1 MVTEPRVVNPQA
13 GDDDRTVDLTLRPA
27 RLDEFIGQRRLKE
40 NLRVFVLAAR
50 QRGEALDHLLLSGPP
65 GLGKTTLATI
75 VAHELGVSL
84 RTTSGPA
91 LEHAGDLAAI
101 LTNLQARDCLF
112 VDEIH
117 RLGVAVEERL
127 YPAMEDRR
135 IDILLGKGPAAET
148 MVLPVPPFTLI
159 GATTRAGAISAPM
172 HSRFG
177 IVLRLDYYPDDELAE
192 IVRRAARLLAISVTE
207 DGIAAIARRARGTPR
222 IANRLL
228 RRVRDFA
235 QLETNGA
242 VDGALAAKALDRLEV
257 DDAGLD
263 RMDRALLTVLIDNY
277 QGGPA
282 GVATLAVAL
291 GEEVTTLEDVYEPF
305 LIQRGFL
312 QRTAR
317 GRVATPAAYRHLGRK
332 PAGQPGLL

>member
-1 MVTEPRVVNPQA
+1 
-13 GDDDRTVDLTLRPA
+13 
-27 RLDEFIGQRRLKE
+27 
-40 NLRVFVLAAR
+40 
-50 QRGEALDHLLLSGPP
+50 
-65 GLGKTTLATI
+65 
-75 VAHELGVSL
+75 
-84 RTTSGPA
+84 
-91 LEHAGDLAAI
+91 
-101 LTNLQARDCLF
+101 
-112 VDEIH
+112 
-117 RLGVAVEERL
+117 
-127 YPAMEDRR
+127 MEDRR